1 MAGIIQTKEMV
12 SFGIGFAAAV
22 DKALEDG
29 FSWPDLFSLVPSLT
43 EFPKALD
50 GADEILDELYDMDN
64 EEKAELVKVIEEL
77 ELRSEKSEELC
88 EQSLIVVV
96 EIAKLVLMIREAK
109 KE

>member
-12 SFGIGFAAAV
+12 GFGIGFAAAV

-64 EEKAELVKVIEEL
+64 EEKAELVKVIKSL
-77 ELRSEKSEELC
+77 NLNLRRAKNSVN
-88 EQSLIVVV
+88 SL
-96 EIAKLVLMIREAK
+96 LSLLWRSQNLSL
-109 KE
+109 